1 MFKDVNEFLRNTI
14 RVMAGRRR
22 SFVLVLLLSI
32 FCLSVGVAECWPDF
46 PLSSDGF
53 AANWFWKTNI
63 FTPFS
68 YFLDLTIPAIS

>member
-1 MFKDVNEFLRNTI
+1 MFKDVNESLRNTI

-22 SFVLVLLLSI
+22 SFVLVLLLSY

-53 AANWFWKTNI
+53 AARIGSGKRISLHRFRI
-63 FTPFS
+63 F
-68 YFLDLTIPAIS
+68 